1 MKTTTKFL
9 LIIMISMLSI
19 QSYAQSFGV
28 KGGLS
33 LANMLVEDE
42 DETYSDEFSMK
53 PGFHIG
59 GVFDYSLS
67 DFLSIETGLLLN
79 NKGFKLEEDD
89 YTMKYNLFYLDI
101 PITLKASYDLSD
113 NLAMY
118 GDIGPY
124 LGLGLSGKVKGEYDG
139 ETDETDIEWGNNED
153 EDDLKRFEFG
163 ATFGGGVEIGAIQV
177 GISYDLGLANI
188 SSYTDYGVA
197 FKNRVLKFSVGYIF
211 GK

>member
-1 MKTTTKFL
+1 MKNTTKFL
-9 LIIMISMLSI
+9 LIIIISMLSI

-28 KGGLS
+28 KGGFS
-33 LANMLVEDE
+33 LANMLVED
-42 DETYSDEFSMK
+42 DDDTYSDEFSMK

-67 DFLSIETGLLLN
+67 DFLSIETGLFLN
-79 NKGFKLEEDD
+79 TKGFKWEESD
-89 YTMKYNLFYLDI
+89 YVIKFNLFYLDI
-101 PITLKASYDLSD
+101 PIALKASYDLSD

-118 GDIGPY
+118 GAVGPY
-124 LGLGLSGKVKGEYDG
+124 LGFGISGKETEEYDG
-139 ETDETDIEWGNNED
+139 TTVEYDIEWGNNED

-188 SSYTDYGVA
+188 SSYTDYGMA
-197 FKNRVLKFSVGYIF
+197 FKNRVLKFSVGYKF